1 MEGASHELEFCL
13 AQVDDFEQVMSIS
26 VNIYNG
32 LDYLPDRYH
41 RWLKDPLRRVI
52 LAKKE
57 GKVVA
62 LLSARIVD
70 NSRTAIMEGLRV
82 APSERGKGIAGIIQQ
97 YVFALVKSQ
106 FPSLEVQRYTRQG
119 GLNPDVFTKFRL
131 ICSQEVLDLHFV
143 AEELQPMVDA
153 TIGHLKASKHEW
165 EEPIQLAAGDVKRV
179 FLDRQVVEEVLPGGI
194 IIQDWIPYKP
204 LEGNLEVLLK
214 QNLTWMADSVVDP
227 TVLSICSSPY
237 KVPAGANNLCLN
249 IDIFGKDFP
258 RARNQFLSQLHK
270 ALSFLQGPTYCFIHL
285 NKTIWSA
292 MHSFCQTVFGL
303 TSQKIIKGQCVLE
316 AKL

>member
-26 VNIYNG
+26 TDIYNG

-41 RWLKDPLRRVI
+41 GWLKDPSRRVI

-62 LLSARIVD
+62 LLSVNVVD
-70 NSRTAIMEGLRV
+70 NGQTAIMEGLRV
-82 APSERGKGIAGIIQQ
+82 APSERGKGIAGVIQQ
-97 YVFALVKSQ
+97 YACALIKSQ
-106 FPSLEVQRYTRQG
+106 FPSLEVQRCTRAG
-119 GLNPDVFTKFRL
+119 ELNPDVFTKFQL
-131 ICSQEVLDLHFV
+131 LCSQEVLDLQFV
-143 AEELQPMVDA
+143 AEELQPMVGA
-153 TIGHLKASKHEW
+153 TIGHLKASKQEW
-165 EEPIQLAAGDVKRV
+165 KEPIQLAVGDVKRL
-179 FLDRQVVEEVLPGGI
+179 FLDQQVVEEVLPGGI
-194 IIQDWIPYKP
+194 IIQNWIPFKP
-204 LEGNLEVLLK
+204 FKGNLEVLLK
-214 QNLTWMADSVVDP
+214 QNITWMADSVVDP
-227 TVLSICSSPY
+227 TVLSLCSSPY

-270 ALSFLQGPTYCFIHL
+270 ALSFLQGPTYCFIYL
-285 NKTIWSA
+285 DKTIWSI

-303 TSQKIIKGQCVLE
+303 TSQKVIKGQFVLE